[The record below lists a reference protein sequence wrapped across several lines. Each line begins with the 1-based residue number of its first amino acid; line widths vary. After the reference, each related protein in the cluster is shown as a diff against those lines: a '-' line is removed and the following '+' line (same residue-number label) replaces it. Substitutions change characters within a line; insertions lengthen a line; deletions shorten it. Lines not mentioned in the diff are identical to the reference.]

1 MSNNKTQSHSLQNIF
16 KILSLAKKDLEMINY
31 ILPNVK
37 FKDDQECQAF
47 IKQLDEV
54 VEQLDQLADS
64 DIQEVASVEDT
75 L

>member
-1 MSNNKTQSHSLQNIF
+1 MNKPQSQALKDIL

-37 FKDDQECQAF
+37 FKNDDECQAF
-47 IKQLDEV
+47 IKKLDEV
-54 VEQLDQLADS
+54 IEEVDQLADS
-64 DIQEVASVEDT
+64 DIEEVNPNENK

>member
-1 MSNNKTQSHSLQNIF
+1 MNNKPQSHALQKIF

-31 ILPNVK
+31 ILTNVK

-54 VEQLDQLADS
+54 IEQIDQLADT